1 MTLVEYWRFIKG
13 NGSAGSGLQYLRSRK
28 RKSKSPRQPKPKPV
42 GPRPAAPA
50 CHPWLPAP
58 ARCVRSFAVC
68 RQAAAAAP
76 AWTTRTLRKTAA
88 AAAFYGSR
96 QQPLAPPH
104 AAAVAVPR
112 TVQLAGRERAPGPA
126 RPVQSCGPLKPP
138 SMSGVPSPAP
148 PSKSTKVPEL
158 VQGAGAATQRRTKET
173 QGQHVGKTGGDGP
186 CDNFRLDLTGVGFG
200 ACKCGHH
207 RRDHR

>member
-1 MTLVEYWRFIKG
+1 VTLDEYWRFIKG

-28 RKSKSPRQPKPKPV
+28 RKSKSSRQPKPKPV
-42 GPRPAAPA
+42 GSRPAAPA
-50 CHPWLPAP
+50 CHPWQPAA
-58 ARCVRSFAVC
+58 ARRVRSFAVC
-68 RQAAAAAP
+68 WQAAAAAP
-76 AWTTRTLRKTAA
+76 AWTTRALRKTAA

-104 AAAVAVPR
+104 ATAVAVPR

-126 RPVQSCGPLKPP
+126 RPVQSRGPLK
-138 SMSGVPSPAP
+138 